1 MRRAALLV
9 VLAALVLPAGAFGAQ
24 RYAAPGGGT
33 TVGCP
38 QTAPCSLSYAI
49 TAAGAGDEVIVTPG
63 SYSVSAEIEATA
75 SLNIHGE
82 AGQPRPRIVG
92 AAGTTPLKSFVSQ
105 TISNLRIEARNAPTG
120 ALFVVGNGS
129 VFDHLELLAVGTGAL
144 ALRPGVDFTLT
155 DSLLVAGGGP
165 NATGVFVQGVA
176 PGTSQLRNDT
186 IVASGA
192 ESNGVS
198 VYVTAPST
206 IVTIYA
212 ANVIAQGATDASAGA
227 TSESTGLIAFDH
239 SNLDT
244 MSGPVTSSNGQT
256 AQPAFVDA
264 GAGNYREA
272 AVSPTVDAGINDP
285 ANGTTDLDGNPRA
298 LPGSGSCTE
307 AGPPA
312 ITDIG
317 AFEYVPAVP
326 ACAPAGPRLHT
337 KITKMRIRGRKAIFR
352 FTGSG
357 AKHLKF
363 NCKID
368 RRPWRRCRSPRTYS
382 HLKPGRH
389 TFRVQ
394 AVLARGVFDS
404 KPVKRKFKIHRSR

>member
-1 MRRAALLV
+1 MRRAALLA
-9 VLAALVLPAGAFGAQ
+9 VLAALVLPASALGAQ

-38 QTAPCSLSYAI
+38 RATPCSLSYAI

-63 SYSVSAEIEATA
+63 TYNLSAGIEATA
-75 SLNIHGE
+75 PLNIHGE

-92 AAGTTPLKSFVSQ
+92 SAEITPLKSLVAQ
-105 TISNLRIEARNAPTG
+105 TISDLRIEALSAAGG

-144 ALRPGVDFTLT
+144 ALRPGVNFTLT
-155 DSLLVAGGGP
+155 DSLLVASGSP
-165 NATGVFVQGVA
+165 NATGLFVQGVA

-192 ESNGVS
+192 ESIGVS

-227 TSESTGLIAFDH
+227 TSGSTGLIAFDH

-272 AVSPTVDAGINDP
+272 AGSPMIDSGLNDP

-298 LPGSGSCTE
+298 LPGRGSCTE

-326 ACAPAGPRLHT
+326 ACAPAGPTLHT
-337 KITKMRIRGRKAIFR
+337 KITKVRIHGRKAIFR

-357 AKHLKF
+357 AKNLKF

-368 RRPWRRCRSPRTYS
+368 RQPWRRCRSPRTYS

-394 AVLARGVFDS
+394 AMLARGVFDS
-404 KPVKRKFKIHRSR
+404 KPVKRKFRIRRPR